1 MGKAAP
7 VRAVQYRTVDCNA
20 DCRNGACQRS
30 VTGIGEFVNDR
41 NETDCIAC
49 PIAGATTR
57 RDFVR
62 DAAIGV
68 AGVLA
73 ALGIARSAAALPV
86 SMIDAIARNAA
97 GISYAIPKADG
108 VQIDK
113 DNEVILVRWQGT
125 VYAFNLSCPHQRT
138 TLRWNDSAKE
148 FQCPKHKSKYTP
160 NGSFISGRATRGMD
174 RFAIQRSGA
183 NVLVDVDQMFE
194 EDENESQ
201 WKAALVKIA

>member
-1 MGKAAP
+1 M
-7 VRAVQYRTVDCNA
+7 
-20 DCRNGACQRS
+20 
-30 VTGIGEFVNDR
+30 NDR
-41 NETDCIAC
+41 NDKDCTAC
-49 PIAGATTR
+49 PIAAASTR

-73 ALGIARSAAALPV
+73 TLGIARSAAALPV
-86 SMIDAIARNAA
+86 SLIDAIARTSA
-97 GISYAIPKADG
+97 GISYAIPKIDG

-113 DNEVILVRWQGT
+113 DNEVILVRWQGL

-138 TLRWNDSAKE
+138 TLRWNESAKE

-160 NGSFISGRATRGMD
+160 HGSFISGRATRGMD
-174 RFAIQRSGA
+174 RFAIQRAGA

-194 EDENESQ
+194 EDENESE
-201 WKAALVKIA
+201 WKAAFVKVA